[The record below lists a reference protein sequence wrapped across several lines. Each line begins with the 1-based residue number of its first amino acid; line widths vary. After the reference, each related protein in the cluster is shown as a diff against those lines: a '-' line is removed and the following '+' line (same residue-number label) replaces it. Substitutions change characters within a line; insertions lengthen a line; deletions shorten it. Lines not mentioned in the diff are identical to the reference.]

1 MAWRKRE
8 RLRDAA
14 NVWKFLKPEHQ
25 VKSPKKTKD
34 LAPAPVAPRRPH
46 SFIAHGIT
54 VVDDYAWL
62 KDADWQEVLRDPAV
76 LSADIRTYLEAENDY
91 TESLLGHTAGLQK
104 TLVAEM
110 RGRIKEDDSS
120 VPSPDGPYAYLR
132 KFREGGQHE
141 LFGRMPRDGGEIKI
155 VLDGDE
161 LAADHDYFKFG
172 GARHSPDHRLEAWSA
187 DIKGSEYF
195 SIRVRN
201 WADGSDLA
209 DLVEETDGGVVWS
222 ADSKTFFYVKLDDN
236 HRPLQVWRHRLG
248 STQAEDVLVYEEQD
262 SGWFTHIHESTSGR
276 FCVIAGGDHDTS
288 EQRLIDLA
296 DADALPRLVARRE
309 VDVQYSIAD
318 RGDELFILTN
328 AGGAIDFKIVT
339 APLTSPERANW
350 RDLIP
355 HRQGVYIMDI
365 DLFAGHLVRLERA
378 NALPAIVIRDLATAE
393 EHAIAFDEAAYS
405 LDTIGGYEF
414 DTTNLR
420 FSYSSMTTPSEV
432 YDYDMA
438 SRTRHLRKRQE
449 IPSGHEP
456 ADYVTTRIMATSHD
470 GAEVPVSILHRR
482 DLKRDGKAPLLLYGY
497 GSYGMAM
504 PASFS
509 ANRLSLVDRGF
520 VYAIAHIRGGTDKGW
535 GWYLDGKREKKTNSF
550 DDFAASGRALISA
563 KYTSAKRI
571 VGHGASAGG
580 MLMGAVAN
588 RAGELFAGI
597 VAEVPFVDV
606 LNTMLDLDLPLT
618 PPEWPEWGNPTE
630 SEADFRTILS
640 YSPYDNIEARDYP
653 AILAMGGLTDPR
665 VTYWEPAKWVARLRA
680 TMTGGGPVLLR
691 TNMGAGHGGAPGRL
705 TRLDEVAIVYAFA
718 LWAVGL
724 ADQGEA

>member
-1 MAWRKRE
+1 M
-8 RLRDAA
+8 
-14 NVWKFLKPEHQ
+14 
-25 VKSPKKTKD
+25 KTKTSQ
-34 LAPAPVAPRRPH
+34 PAPVAPRRPH
-46 SFIAHGIT
+46 SFTTHGIT

-62 KDADWQEVLRDPAV
+62 KDENWQEVLRDPSV
-76 LSADIRTYLEAENDY
+76 LNADIRGYLEAENAY

-120 VPSPDGPYAYLR
+120 VPAPDGPYAYMR

-141 LFGRMPRDGGEIKI
+141 MFGRSPRDGGKAEFI
-155 VLDGDE
+155 LDGDQ
-161 LAADHDYFKFG
+161 LAATHEYFKFG

-195 SIRVRN
+195 SIRVRD
-201 WADGSDLA
+201 WADGADRD
-209 DLVEETDGGVVWS
+209 DLVEETDGAVVWS
-222 ADSKTFFYVKLDDN
+222 ADSSAFFYVKLDDN
-236 HRPLQVWRHRLG
+236 HRPMQVWRHLLG
-248 STQAEDVLVYEEQD
+248 TPQADDVLVYEEQD
-262 SGWFTHIHESTSGR
+262 PGWFTHIHESASGR
-276 FCVIAGGDHDTS
+276 FGVIAGGDHETS

-296 DADALPRLVARRE
+296 DIDAPPRLVAARE
-309 VDVQYSIAD
+309 PGVQYSIAD

-328 AGGAIDFKIVT
+328 ADGAIDFKIVT
-339 APLTSPERANW
+339 APLQSPERANW

-355 HRQGVYIMDI
+355 YREGVYIIDI
-365 DLFAGHLVRLERA
+365 ELYAGHLVRLERA
-378 NALPAIVIRDLATAE
+378 NALPAIIIRDLETAD

-405 LDTIGGYEF
+405 LDTMGGYEF

-438 SRTRHLRKRQE
+438 SRARTLRKRQE
-449 IPSGHEP
+449 IPSGHNP
-456 ADYVTTRIMATSHD
+456 ADYVTTRIVAKSHD

-482 DLKRDGKAPLLLYGY
+482 DLKRDGRAPLLLYGY

-520 VYAIAHIRGGTDKGW
+520 VYAIAHIRGGSDKGW

-550 DDFAASGRALISA
+550 DDFAASARALIDA
-563 KYTSAKRI
+563 KYTSARRI
-571 VGHGASAGG
+571 VGHGGSAGG

-606 LNTMLDLDLPLT
+606 LNTMLDDTLPLT
-618 PPEWPEWGNPTE
+618 PPEWPEWGNPIE
-630 SEADFRTILS
+630 SEADFKTILS
-640 YSPYDNIEARDYP
+640 YSPYDNVAARAYP

-665 VTYWEPAKWVARLRA
+665 VTYWEPAKWIARLRA
-680 TMTGGGPVLLR
+680 TMTGGGPVLSR
-691 TNMGAGHGGAPGRL
+691 TNMGAGHGGASGRFN
-705 TRLDEVAIVYAFA
+705 RLDEVAIAYAFA

-724 ADQGEA
+724 ADKSEA